1 MNKEK
6 IGVLGAGT
14 WGMALARM
22 LCNDGKEVQVWS
34 ALPDEIEEYSRT
46 RRHRNL
52 TNMIIPDEID
62 FTGDIK
68 EVCSGKDILLFAVP
82 SVFVRQT
89 ARAAAEYIPD
99 GQVIVDVAKGLEPRT
114 FLTMSE
120 VLRDELKGCD
130 VDIVALSGPTH
141 AEEVALDMPTT
152 T

>member
-89 ARAAAEYIPD
+89 ARAAAEFIPD
-99 GQVIVDVAKGLEPRT
+99 GQVIVDVA
-114 FLTMSE
+114 
-120 VLRDELKGCD
+120 
-130 VDIVALSGPTH
+130 
-141 AEEVALDMPTT
+141 
-152 T
+152 